1 MISALAFRADG
12 CFDRLPYC
20 LPSRLGSLKGWR
32 RAWVLMLLGALAA
45 LALPPVG
52 WLPVLLISV
61 PGLIWAWDGARSYK
75 AAFLTA
81 WFWALGFYSA
91 GFYWIANALLT
102 DAARFGWM
110 IPFAT
115 LGLGGLVAAFPAAG
129 FAAVYGIRP
138 TVNIIGRGLF
148 CTKPSPGGCESHL
161 NASSLGPARIIW
173 IAIFWT
179 VSEWLRTF
187 ILTGFP
193 WNPMGSVWDASLPV
207 LQAGALFGVH
217 GLSFMTMLCFGLVAS
232 VPTLSSQR
240 LKSVVL
246 LMAVAIPVGLG
257 LWGYQRLSLAETDY
271 VPGIRLRMVQPA
283 ATQAEKW
290 HPENREHALRELVDL
305 SRSEGF
311 QGITHVIW
319 PESSAPF
326 DLVGDAGHRY
336 VAALAAPPNGL
347 VLAGA
352 PRIQTEEK
360 GSWHFWNSL
369 IAIDDHGQV
378 QGTYDK
384 AHLVP
389 FGEYVPL
396 RGVLP
401 IPRVVA
407 SMGDF
412 SPGPGPRTLVLPGL
426 PPVGPAI
433 CYESIFPGAV
443 VAKGAERPEWMVVI
457 TNDGWFGNSAGP
469 YQHFAAARMRAIEE
483 GLPVARAANTGIS
496 GVIDAYG
503 RTIAKLDLGQKGIV
517 DSNLP
522 VPVVSITPYGQWSDY
537 TVLVL
542 LALSALI
549 AYIIRRYN

>member
-12 CFDRLPYC
+12 PLDRMPL
-20 LPSRLGSLKGWR
+20 SVRLGGMTGWR
-32 RAWVLMLLGALAA
+32 RVWLLILLGALAA

-52 WLPVLLISV
+52 WLPVLLISL
-61 PGLIWAWDGARSYK
+61 PGLIWAWDGAQSYK
-75 AAFLTA
+75 QAFLTG
-81 WFWALGFYSA
+81 WFWSLGFYSA

-129 FAAVYGIRP
+129 FAAAYGLR
-138 TVNIIGRGLF
+138 T
-148 CTKPSPGGCESHL
+148 T
-161 NASSLGPARIIW
+161 GPARIIW

-179 VSEWLRTF
+179 VAEWLRTF
-187 ILTGFP
+187 VLTGFP
-193 WNPMGSVWDASLPV
+193 WNPIGSVWDVSLPV
-207 LQAGALFGVH
+207 LQAGSLFGVH
-217 GLSFMTMLCFGLVAS
+217 GLSFVTVLCFGLLAS
-232 VPTLSSQR
+232 LPGTNDRR
-240 LKSVVL
+240 LKSVV
-246 LMAVAIPVGLG
+246 AAIAIGVPVVLG
-257 LWGYQRLSLAETDY
+257 LWGFQRLSIAPTQF
-271 VPGIRLRMVQPA
+271 VPGIKLRMVQPA

-290 HPENREHALRELVDL
+290 RPENREHALRDLVDL
-305 SRSEGF
+305 SRSNGF
-311 QGITHVIW
+311 EDVTHVIW

-326 DLVGDAGHRY
+326 DLVGDVGHRFL
-336 VAALAAPPNGL
+336 AALAAPPNGL

-352 PRIQTEEK
+352 PRILSAEN
-360 GSWHFWNSL
+360 GGLHYWNSL
-369 IAIDDHGQV
+369 IAIDDRGQV
-378 QGTYDK
+378 QGIYDK

-396 RGVLP
+396 RGILP
-401 IPRVVA
+401 IPRVVS

-412 SPGPGPRTLVLPGL
+412 SAGPGPRTLTLPGL

-443 VAKGAERPEWMVVI
+443 VAKGADRPKWMVIV

-503 RTIAKLDLGQKGIV
+503 RTVAMLDLGQKGIV
-517 DSNLP
+517 DANLP
-522 VPVVSITPYGQWSDY
+522 QAAVSTTPYGQWSDY
-537 TVLVL
+537 SVL
-542 LALSALI
+542 LMLAVSALI
-549 AYIIRRYN
+549 ALLIKRYN